1 MPQNEYIKKHIK
13 KYGKGLDEEERQRK
27 KEARQVHITS
37 KKAKKLRGLK
47 AKLFNKQR
55 YKEKVEMK
63 KTLKAHEEKT
73 AEVKTKTPE
82 NAIPTYLLDRE
93 ETNRAKVLSN
103 TIKQNV
109 RSIP

>member
-13 KYGKGLDEEERQRK
+13 KYGKRLDEEERQRK

-55 YKEKVEMK
+55 NRRKRK
-63 KTLKAHEEKT
+63 K
-73 AEVKTKTPE
+73 
-82 NAIPTYLLDRE
+82 
-93 ETNRAKVLSN
+93 
-103 TIKQNV
+103 
-109 RSIP
+109 